1 MNSEVD
7 RVGNVE
13 GDGTHD
19 SDLDLLIVGAGFG
32 GLYALHRARQHGLS
46 ARVIEAGDDV
56 GGTWYWNR
64 YPGARCDV
72 ESVEYSY
79 GFSEELQQ
87 EWVWSE
93 RYASQPEILRYAQHV
108 ADRFDLRRDITFDTR
123 VVSAAFDESAD
134 RWEVHLE
141 GGHTVSARFFVL
153 ATGCLSAANVPD
165 IPGLDTFAGPV
176 LHTGRWPRHKVDLTG
191 TRVGIIGTG
200 SSGIQAIPVIAQ
212 AAAELTVFQRTAS
225 YTIPAQNRPLTTE
238 ELAQIKAD
246 YAGFRARNR
255 AMAGGFG
262 SHLDWNTSSALA
274 DTPAQ
279 RQAQYEARWQRGGF
293 CFVGS
298 YGDTSMNMESNTLA
312 AEFVREKIRSIVTDP
327 EVAEALCP
335 AQPISCKR
343 IALDSGYYETFN
355 RPNVRLVDLAR
366 QPIEAVDAGGIT
378 VGGEHIE
385 LDVLVLATGYD
396 AMTGSYTGIDITG
409 RGGRTLKEAWAAGPL
424 TYLGLGVPDFPN
436 LFIVAGPGSPSVLT
450 NMVLA
455 CEQHVEWIIDC
466 VSHLRAHD
474 LHTIEATDAAAH
486 HWVAHVNEMASH
498 TLYPTCNSWYLGAN
512 IPGKPRVFM
521 PLLGF
526 PAYEARCNEVA
537 ATGYDGF
544 EVR

>member
-1 MNSEVD
+1 MQD
-7 RVGNVE
+7 E
-13 GDGTHD
+13 GDPIS
-19 SDLDLLIVGAGFG
+19 SDPGPVDVLIVGAGFG
-32 GLYALHRARQHGLS
+32 GLYALHRARQVGLT
-46 ARVIEAGDDV
+46 ALVVEAGDDV
-56 GGTWYWNR
+56 GGTWYWNC

-93 RYASQPEILRYAQHV
+93 RYAGQPELLRYAQHV
-108 ADRFDLRRDITFDTR
+108 AERFDMRKDITFGTR
-123 VVSAAFDESAD
+123 VLSAAFDETGA
-134 RWEVHLE
+134 RWQVRLDN
-141 GGHTVSARFFVL
+141 GRAVSAAFFVL

-176 LHTGRWPRHKVDLTG
+176 LHTGRWPRQEVDFSG
-191 TRVGIIGTG
+191 QRVGIIGTG
-200 SSGIQAIPVIAQ
+200 SSAIQAVPIIAR
-212 AAAELTVFQRTAS
+212 AAAELVVFQRTAS
-225 YTIPAQNRPLTTE
+225 YTIPAHNRPLTDE
-238 ELAQIKAD
+238 ELARTKAD

-255 AMAGGFG
+255 AMPGGFG
-262 SHLDWNTSSALA
+262 SHLEWTTRSALT
-274 DTPAQ
+274 DTPEQ
-279 RQAQYEARWQRGGF
+279 RQAQYEDRWARGGF
-293 CFVGS
+293 AFVGS
-298 YGDTSMNMESNTLA
+298 YGDTSVNMEANTLA

-327 EVAEALCP
+327 AVAQALCP

-355 RPNVRLVDLAR
+355 RSNVRLVDVTG
-366 QPIEAVDAGGIT
+366 QPIAAVDAEGIT
-378 VGGEHIE
+378 VGAEHVD

-409 RGGRTLKEAWAAGPL
+409 RQGRSLREAWSAGPM

-455 CEQHVEWIIDC
+455 VEQHADWIMDC
-466 VSHLRAHD
+466 ISYLRRHG
-474 LHTIEATDAAAH
+474 LRTIEATSDAAEQ
-486 HWVAHVNEMASH
+486 WVAHVNELASY

-526 PAYEARCNEVA
+526 PAYEARCDEVA
-537 ATGYDGF
+537 ATGYPGF
-544 EVR
+544 ELH